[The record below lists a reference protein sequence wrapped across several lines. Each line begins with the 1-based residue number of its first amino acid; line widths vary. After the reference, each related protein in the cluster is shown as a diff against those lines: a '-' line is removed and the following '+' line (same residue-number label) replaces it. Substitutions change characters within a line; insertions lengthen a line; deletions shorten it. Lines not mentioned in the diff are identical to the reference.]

1 MNSATRRLLPSARP
15 AAPHLP
21 TQSPEPLSMIII
33 DPLIRILIIG
43 LDFYIWV
50 VIIWVIM
57 SWLVAFNVINARN
70 QFVGTVGNILQQL
83 TEPALRPIR
92 RFLPNLGGV
101 DISPVVL
108 ILLIYFLQMVLQNLL
123 MELRAPA
130 L

>member
-1 MNSATRRLLPSARP
+1 
-15 AAPHLP
+15 
-21 TQSPEPLSMIII
+21 MIII

-70 QFVGTVGNILQQL
+70 QFVSTVGNILQQL

-123 MELRAPA
+123 IELRAPA

>member
-1 MNSATRRLLPSARP
+1 MRRWLPSARP
-15 AAPHLP
+15 AAPYLP
-21 TQSPEPLSMIII
+21 TQSPEPSPMIII

-70 QFVGTVGNILQQL
+70 QFVGTIGNILQQL

-92 RFLPNLGGV
+92 RFVPNLGGV
-101 DISPVVL
+101 DISPVLL

-123 MELRAPA
+123 IELRAPA
-130 L
+130 M